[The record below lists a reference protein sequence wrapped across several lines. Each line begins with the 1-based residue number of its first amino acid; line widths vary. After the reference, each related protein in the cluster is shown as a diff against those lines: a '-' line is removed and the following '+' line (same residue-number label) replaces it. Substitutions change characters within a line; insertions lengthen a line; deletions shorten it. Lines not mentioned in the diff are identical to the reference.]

1 MRTVW
6 PAALAAA
13 GLANAAPAA
22 AFLPGLRRT
31 LLPALAGHGDFRHVA
46 LTFDDGPSIE
56 STPLFLDLLRQRDI
70 RATFFVLGTQVL
82 RAPDVARR
90 IVNDG
95 HEIAV
100 HGWSHRCLLLDGPV
114 RTFTRLRDACD
125 VIETTTGVRPV
136 WFRAPYGVFS
146 ACSLAAARALWLTP
160 VLWSAWGFD
169 WTRRATGDSVH
180 RTVRK
185 DLRGGGTIL
194 LHDCDVSSAPG
205 SWKSTLDALPRVL
218 DDCARRDLRV
228 GPLRD
233 HAVGQP
239 AASRVRIAA
248 AGSEVA
254 QR

>member
-1 MRTVW
+1 MRTGWAAV
-6 PAALAAA
+6 AAL

-31 LLPALAGHGDFRHVA
+31 LLPALAGHGDFCHVA
-46 LTFDDGPSIE
+46 LTFDDGPAAE

-70 RATFFVLGTQVL
+70 RATFFVLGRQVL
-82 RAPDVARR
+82 RNPDVARR
-90 IVNDG
+90 IVADG

-100 HGWSHRCLLLDGPV
+100 HGWSHRCLLLDGPH
-114 RTFTRLRDACD
+114 RTVTRLRDACE
-125 VIETTTGVRPV
+125 VVEAATGVRPT

-146 ACSLAAARALWLTP
+146 GCSLVAARMLGLTP

-169 WTRRATGDSVH
+169 WTRRATGESVH

-205 SWKSTLDALPRVL
+205 SWKSTLDALPMVL
-218 DDCARRDLRV
+218 DDCARLGLRV

-233 HAVGQP
+233 HGVNRRP
-239 AASRVRIAA
+239 A
-248 AGSEVA
+248 G
-254 QR
+254 

>member
-1 MRTVW
+1 MRAAALT
-6 PAALAAA
+6 ALAAA
-13 GLANAAPAA
+13 GAVNAAPAA

-31 LLPALAGHGDFRHVA
+31 MLPRLSGHGDLRHIA
-46 LTFDDGPSIE
+46 LTFDDGPSPE

-70 RATFFVLGTQVL
+70 RATFFVLGKQVL
-82 RAPDVARR
+82 RAPEVARR
-90 IVNDG
+90 IVEDG

-100 HGWSHRCLLLDGPV
+100 HGWNHHCLLLDSPY
-114 RTFTRLRDACD
+114 RTFTKLRDACD
-125 VIETTTGVRPV
+125 VVEAAAGVRPV

-146 ACSLAAARALWLTP
+146 GCSLVAARTLGLTP

-180 RTVRK
+180 ATVRK

-205 SWKSTLDALPRVL
+205 SWKSTLDAVPRVL

-228 GPLRD
+228 GPLRE
-233 HAVGQP
+233 HGIGLSRRP
-239 AASRVRIAA
+239 A
-248 AGSEVA
+248 G
-254 QR
+254 